1 MYVGQYVLRASKLLS
16 RAHKKR
22 FQNFDYMYSVVGTNF
37 PSVNKDD
44 NAFGKLNYL
53 KYIAYMKL
61 SIHSPNF
68 DINN

>member
-1 MYVGQYVLRASKLLS
+1 MSTKVNVRWPVCFTCIKTTVSCSQ
-16 RAHKKR
+16 KR

-53 KYIAYMKL
+53 K
-61 SIHSPNF
+61 
-68 DINN
+68 

>member
-37 PSVNKDD
+37 PSINKDD

-53 KYIAYMKL
+53 K
-61 SIHSPNF
+61 
-68 DINN
+68 